1 MSTPLAILIVG
12 LALATAAALLAVLA
26 MVVAGI
32 HTAERRKSLPHVPRS
47 QAEAIARRVLGV
59 RTAQA
64 RQEHRPHGES
74 RR

>member
-1 MSTPLAILIVG
+1 MSATVAVVIIG
-12 LALATAAALLAVLA
+12 LALAAAAALLAALV
-26 MVVAGI
+26 MVVVGI
-32 HTAERRKSLPHVPRS
+32 HVGERRKSLPHVPRS

-64 RQEHRPHGES
+64 RHAHHPHAES